1 MTCPFGARIPRV
13 LSNNKVSYDTSAM
26 VHSHLIHLLR
36 PYLNCSAIQQQFIL
50 FHNVQYLRLESK
62 APCGGLTSEP
72 ILSLSRGHPFTFP
85 LSEEF
90 VRPLILSARINLHD
104 SFLMKVSHLCYNI
117 VYHSM
122 NESLNCTLGRHSGH
136 TTCWQQNVCAIAGFG
151 VKLQFS
157 FQKTFYHVG
166 QFSVSKSRNVTYIN
180 VVAN

>member
-136 TTCWQQNVCAIAGFG
+136 TTVHN
-151 VKLQFS
+151 KMY
-157 FQKTFYHVG
+157 KTWLGH
-166 QFSVSKSRNVTYIN
+166 SVNL
-180 VVAN
+180 